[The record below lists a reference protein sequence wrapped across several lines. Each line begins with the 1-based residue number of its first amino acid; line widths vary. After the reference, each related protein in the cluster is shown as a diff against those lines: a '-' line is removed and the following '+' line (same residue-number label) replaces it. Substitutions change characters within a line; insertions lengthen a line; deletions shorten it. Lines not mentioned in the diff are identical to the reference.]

1 MCTCYVQKRICNI
14 CLKITTLKKRLCNL
28 VSPAQVAILPQTP
41 NHWPYTNQEAE
52 KYKER
57 SNLTNKLV
65 STVIAQ
71 QCEDIAF

>member
-1 MCTCYVQKRICNI
+1 ML
-14 CLKITTLKKRLCNL
+14 CLKMDMRPLFKGHKIQGAQSRFTT
-28 VSPAQVAILPQTP
+28 QGAILPQTP
-41 NHWPYTNQEAE
+41 NHRPYTNQEAE
-52 KYKER
+52 KYKEP